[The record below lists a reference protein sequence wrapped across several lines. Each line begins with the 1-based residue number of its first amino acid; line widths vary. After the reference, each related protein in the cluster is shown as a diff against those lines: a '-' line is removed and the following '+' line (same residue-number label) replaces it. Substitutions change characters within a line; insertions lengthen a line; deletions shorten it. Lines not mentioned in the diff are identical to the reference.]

1 MQLHHHSQI
10 AHVAITREDGKGRAP
25 DSTTNYEHVRRLAGN
40 WPGMDRQPGFCPL
53 EVAVEHDG

>member
-1 MQLHHHSQI
+1 
-10 AHVAITREDGKGRAP
+10 VAITREDGKGCAP
-25 DSTTNYEHVRRLAGN
+25 DSTANYEHVRRLAGN